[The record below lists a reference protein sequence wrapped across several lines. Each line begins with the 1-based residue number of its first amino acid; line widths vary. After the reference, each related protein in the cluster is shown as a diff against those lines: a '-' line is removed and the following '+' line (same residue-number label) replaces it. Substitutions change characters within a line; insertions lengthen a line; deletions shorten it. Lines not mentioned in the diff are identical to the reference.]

1 MAATHSNML
10 ELGTIAPDFNLFNPS
25 MNIYQN
31 LSELKSEKAT
41 VIMFICNHC
50 PYVIHIIKKI
60 VEISDFFLSKGVSFI
75 AINSND
81 VISYPDD
88 SPNKMIEFSDKYNFK
103 FPYLY
108 DESQEIAKQYK
119 AACTPDL
126 YLFDA
131 NLKLV
136 YRGQFDNSRPN
147 NDIKPTGKDL
157 VIAIDAV
164 LFNETVSKNQIPSI
178 GCNIKWKK

>member
-1 MAATHSNML
+1 MSATPSNML
-10 ELGTIAPDFNLFNPS
+10 ELGTIAPDFTLLNPS
-25 MNIYQN
+25 LGLTQN
-31 LSELKSEKAT
+31 LSELKSDKAT

-50 PYVIHIIKKI
+50 PYVIHIIDKI
-60 VEISDFFLSKGVSFI
+60 VELSDIFMQKGVSFI

-81 VISYPDD
+81 IANFPDD
-88 SPNKMIEFSDKYNFK
+88 SPEKMIEFSAKYKFN
-103 FPYLY
+103 FPYLF

-126 YLFDA
+126 FLFDSEM
-131 NLKLV
+131 KLV

-147 NDIKPTGKDL
+147 NVIKPTGKDL
-157 VIAIDAV
+157 VMAIDAV
-164 LFNETVSKNQIPSI
+164 LHNEKVSSNQIPSI